1 MSAKTL
7 CIRVYGRV
15 QGVWFRASTKNKA
28 DQLGLAGNVRNMPDG
43 SVYIEV
49 TGNEQ
54 EVHAFLEWCS
64 QGPELARVDNVEVE
78 NMEPFTSDVFK
89 VIR

>member
-1 MSAKTL
+1 MSAKSL
-7 CIRVYGRV
+7 SIQVFGRV

-28 DQLGLAGNVRNMPDG
+28 DQLGLGGSVRNMPDG
-43 SVYIEV
+43 SVHIEV

-54 EVHAFLEWCS
+54 EIDEFLKWCHE
-64 QGPELARVDNVEVE
+64 GPELARVDNVEVK
-78 NMEPFTSDVFK
+78 NIEPFTSNVFK

>member
-1 MSAKTL
+1 MLSRTL
-7 CIRVYGRV
+7 SIRVYGRV

-28 DQLGLAGNVRNMPDG
+28 DQLGLTGNVRNMPDG

-49 TGNEQ
+49 CGSQPELDTFI
-54 EVHAFLEWCS
+54 AWCHE
-64 QGPELARVDNVEVE
+64 GPELARVDRLETQE
-78 NMEPFTSDVFK
+78 IGSLSTHSFD